1 MQVMGTAPKS
11 SGGPVNALDRRAKRW
26 QYETFQYL
34 EPIRRSCLYPGPD
47 ILYSFDRALMSVK
60 ADVYFSSV
68 TRETGVGIQGS
79 NASKATVA
87 GQANLAGN
95 KIRSSTHSSP
105 SALGQNIKLSVQA
118 LASLSV
124 DRGMGY
130 VSWQAVAS
138 LPLGQRKVQIGSLA
152 GPEHCSFPEEHY
164 RNIAK
169 LRTLGFGQTCSHFTQ
184 SRHVSLCLKGEQT
197 ELTRI
202 I

>member
-124 DRGMGY
+124 DEGDG
-130 VSWQAVAS
+130 VCQ
-138 LPLGQRKVQIGSLA
+138 LA
-152 GPEHCSFPEEHY
+152 GYCKPTPWLEEGID
-164 RNIAK
+164 RFSGRP
-169 LRTLGFGQTCSHFTQ
+169 RTLLFPRRTLQEYCQIEDTWLWANMQPLHPKSTC
-184 SRHVSLCLKGEQT
+184 VSLS
-197 ELTRI
+197 
-202 I
+202 